1 MQLRVALTATIF
13 LSLIVACDLKSQ
25 QPGGSAATDVVKL
38 ADLLSEADLVH
49 PSIKAEAQMVE
60 ARRAHVPQVKTLPD
74 PTVTVGWMG
83 NIWLFGAQH
92 LPPSVT
98 ATASGPGVWQ
108 TPARMRKS
116 IGSRAGMLR
125 IDSEGIQFQPVK
137 GKEYR
142 WPYIEIKTFDLSSKT
157 LILQGYQNKS
167 LHRPGEKSFRFE
179 LTNPLPSPVA
189 AELARRVA
197 KPTRNGDPDPKLD
210 SFASIPVHHHRNFG
224 GSNGTLRFSEGGI
237 DYVTAAGDAR
247 SWRWA
252 DLETLSNP
260 DPYHLIVFGYRDAYT
275 FDLKEPLS
283 QVFLNRLTD
292 QINSHNAAEPGQGPD
307 VQVPYGSESH
317 GQGVG
322 NE

>member
-1 MQLRVALTATIF
+1 MHFRVALTATIF
-13 LSLIVACDLKSQ
+13 LSLFAVCDLKAR
-25 QPGGSAATDVVKL
+25 QPGLPAATDVVKL
-38 ADLLSEADLVH
+38 SDSLSEAERVH
-49 PSIKAEAQMVE
+49 PSIRAEAQMVE
-60 ARRAHVPQVKTLPD
+60 ARRAYVPKVKTLPD
-74 PTVTVGWMG
+74 PTVSVAWMG
-83 NIWLFGAQH
+83 NNWPFSVQH

-98 ATASGPGVWQ
+98 ATATGPGVWQ
-108 TPARMRKS
+108 TPARMRKL
-116 IGSRAGMLR
+116 IGSQAGMLR

-142 WPYIEIKTFDLSSKT
+142 WPNMEIKTFDLRSKT

-179 LTNPLPSPVA
+179 LTNPLPPPLA

-197 KPTRNGDPDPKLD
+197 KPIRNGDPDPKIE
-210 SFASIPVHHHRNFG
+210 SFTLISVHHHRNFG

-237 DYVTAAGDAR
+237 DYVTTAGDAR
-247 SWRWA
+247 SWRWT

-260 DPYHLIVFGYRDAYT
+260 DPYHLLVFGYRDAYT

-283 QVFLNRLTD
+283 RALFNRLTD
-292 QINSHNAAEPGQGPD
+292 EINSHNAAEPGQGPD

-317 GQGVG
+317 GQGAG
-322 NE
+322 HE

>member
-1 MQLRVALTATIF
+1 MQFRAVLTATIV
-13 LSLIVACDLKSQ
+13 LSLFAACDLKAQ
-25 QPGGSAATDVVKL
+25 EQGVSAA
-38 ADLLSEADLVH
+38 S
-49 PSIKAEAQMVE
+49 
-60 ARRAHVPQVKTLPD
+60 
-74 PTVTVGWMG
+74 
-83 NIWLFGAQH
+83 N
-92 LPPSVT
+92 
-98 ATASGPGVWQ
+98 PGVWQ
-108 TPARMRKS
+108 TPARMRKL
-116 IGSRAGMLR
+116 IGSQAGMLR

-137 GKEYR
+137 GKEFR
-142 WPYIEIKTFDLSSKT
+142 WPNIEIKTFDLGSKT

-179 LTNPLPSPVA
+179 LTDPLPPLVA

-197 KPTRNGDPDPKLD
+197 KPTRNGDPAPKLE

-224 GSNGTLRFSEGGI
+224 GSNGTLRFSEDGI
-237 DYVTAAGDAR
+237 DYVTTSRDAR

-260 DPYHLIVFGYRDAYT
+260 DHYHLLVFAYRDAYA

-283 QVFLNRLTD
+283 KALFNRLTD
-292 QINSHNAAEPGQGPD
+292 EINTHNAAESGRGPD
-307 VQVPYGSESH
+307 VQSPYGSGSH